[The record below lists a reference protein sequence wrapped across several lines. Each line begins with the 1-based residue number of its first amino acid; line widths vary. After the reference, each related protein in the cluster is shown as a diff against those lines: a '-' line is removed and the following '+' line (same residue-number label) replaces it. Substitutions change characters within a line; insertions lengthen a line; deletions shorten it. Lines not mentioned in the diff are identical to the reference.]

1 MHAYDGLKRSLP
13 HPSSEGT
20 GDVRVDCVLSI
31 AGRASARPSSP
42 RAALLSHG
50 RRFQMEATVLV
61 RWYRWPLLSIGEADP
76 TLWGGGTG
84 PGWVSTA
91 RVAARGRCDGGPQP
105 ASAGASKPEPRR
117 STFEYIV
124 KPEVIAI
131 GGRRCGHH
139 RSTTGRDDNA
149 VACRMD
155 RDVRLWVAISVAGSD
170 VLVGDCGRTS
180 KLTNYAHLNIGS
192 PGGPGSWAGSLVSG

>member
-1 MHAYDGLKRSLP
+1 MAAPEHLRGRIDSVGWRNRPGMGVTGPRGRSRSL
-13 HPSSEGT
+13 
-20 GDVRVDCVLSI
+20 RR
-31 AGRASARPSSP
+31 RASAG
-42 RAALLSHG
+42 L
-50 RRFQMEATVLV
+50 
-61 RWYRWPLLSIGEADP
+61 
-76 TLWGGGTG
+76 
-84 PGWVSTA
+84 
-91 RVAARGRCDGGPQP
+91 RGRLETR
-105 ASAGASKPEPRR
+105 APEEHT
-117 STFEYIV
+117 TFEYIV